1 MLRMQS
7 VSYRVLSA
15 VSLLAGVAVWALASL
30 LLDKPELLPS
40 PAAVGST
47 FTNMLGS
54 GELAASVGVSLM
66 RVAIG
71 YLIGTTAGIATGV
84 LLGAFRPAGHTV
96 GPVFE
101 FLKGIPPIALV
112 PLVGMWL
119 GIGEGSKYAVIAYLV
134 WIVVAINTAVGVR
147 EIPRIRLRSAEVLGL
162 SRAAIFTRV
171 VLPSAVPFILTG
183 MRSAIGFAFVALVS
197 AELIAAN
204 SGIGQIIMDS
214 RFSLQTAR
222 MFVGLLVLGTL
233 GALAQLAFDRLVAA
247 LGARRLGTVAR

>member
-1 MLRMQS
+1 MLKIQTF
-7 VSYRVLSA
+7 SYRMLSA
-15 VSLLAGVAVWALASL
+15 LSLLAGVAIWGLASL
-30 LLDKPELLPS
+30 LLGKPELLPS
-40 PAAVGST
+40 PVAVSST
-47 FTNMLGS
+47 FVTMLGS
-54 GELAASVGVSLM
+54 GELAGSVGISLI
-66 RVAIG
+66 RVAVG
-71 YLIGTTAGIATGV
+71 YLIGTAAGIATGF

-112 PLVGMWL
+112 PLIGMWL
-119 GIGEGSKYAVIAYLV
+119 GIGEASKYAVISYLV
-134 WIVVAINTAVGVR
+134 WIVVTINTAVGVR
-147 EIPRIRLRSAEVLGL
+147 ETPRIRIRSGEVLGL
-162 SRAAIFTRV
+162 HRPAIFLRV
-171 VLPSAVPFILTG
+171 VVPSAVPFILIG

-233 GALAQLAFDRLVAA
+233 GALAQLAFDRLVAV